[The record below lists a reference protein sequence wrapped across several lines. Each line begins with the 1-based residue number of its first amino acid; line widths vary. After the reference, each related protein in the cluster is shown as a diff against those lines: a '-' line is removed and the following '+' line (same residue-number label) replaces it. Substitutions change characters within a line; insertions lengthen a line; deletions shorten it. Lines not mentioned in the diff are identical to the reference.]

1 MSAKGKSKKSTEMV
15 ETKSGGGD
23 GFSDSDDEHAE
34 SPTGLT
40 TNQNRLLYMIS
51 LYTHPAQTAD
61 EQEGW
66 IRKVSLTI
74 LIYEGIRAKCLDYD
88 YAPTS
93 VMIGARRVF
102 INVSQEGRSDVDYL
116 REEELLNGLKLQSRE
131 FHPIT
136 CYQVSEKG
144 LEMIAK
150 LGRKDRAAVEEVC
163 YAPASKDL
171 LHSRWDTA
179 ESKFLLE
186 CESIQRDGR
195 TVRENEYMRVSDVG
209 YVEDVSYVSSAYVPQ
224 CLRRK
229 GGRPTMSNA
238 HKASLCRKSSN
249 IRDELDEV
257 LNLSSVS
264 IVVAEFIP
272 AGANQIVQMNDN
284 LGSMD
289 RVQGGFFTQVVD
301 DSAHASQLAVDPG
314 LTTVDVLDYSPTE
327 HVNFEA
333 DIHYPEESDI
343 IQVETF
349 GVSMNAS
356 GCNFYGMQIEAV
368 MDRIKDNISVDHLSR
383 LLVDVSQDSS
393 RIVDSVISSYARRMI
408 DTVYQ
413 GDRKNRGKVVLII
426 ANEIT
431 PHLTAEE
438 YMDKGEYENELKQI
452 LGDTRAAFDISEHDT
467 LIFGEFGLLVAGA
480 NARHHEPILCSYIG
494 FCALD
499 SFTRVFY
506 IRLQTLLA
514 EMGLLSQAI
523 DCADKDPTT
532 IVKANRALTKHAR
545 ELILLEEILTFML
558 ESVTGTDIPPE
569 PPEQAGRTLYERL
582 ELHSYKQQ
590 VQNRIEDMHK
600 NLAGARYEL
609 GLLEGMAQRLKEEK
623 TWRLQE
629 QIASTNLHIAD
640 MQDQHVRNGNTLTV
654 IKYVIAALFALE
666 VVDRIVGDYSIVNT
680 VWARA
685 FAELM
690 FQQYGNLWVIV
701 ELVAWLIAWVA
712 VWAFANRFDH
722 QERGK
727 IRFRVEVKKMVK
739 FEPLKIF
746 LRKQDNAR
754 RKALGCC
761 VVGGSF
767 HLEDRYD
774 TINNH
779 WVRRKWTTT
788 VPKAWGGMC
797 PTITVMYDEDSKV
810 TMKDCQGQDQE
821 VVYLHDIVI
830 EYNKNKASEKFKFNA
845 KELHERLISLLQNDQ
860 VWLEDDY
867 EQYQLLMKGEDNSFY
882 NDGGVLSRAKV
893 DIAIRGT
900 MASKKRLS
908 VVEAATAEA
917 KKVQ

>member
-1 MSAKGKSKKSTEMV
+1 MSKSQELP
-15 ETKSGGGD
+15 ETKVGGGPAGGD

-40 TNQNRLLYMIS
+40 TNQNRLLYLIS

-66 IRKVSLTI
+66 LRKVSLHV
-74 LIYEGIRAKCLDYD
+74 LIYEGIRAKVLDYD
-88 YAPTS
+88 YAPSS
-93 VMIGARRVF
+93 VIVGARRVF

-131 FHPIT
+131 FQPIT

-144 LEMIAK
+144 LELIAK
-150 LGRKDRAAVEEVC
+150 LGRKDKRAVEEVC
-163 YAPASKDL
+163 WAPTSSDL
-171 LHSRWDTA
+171 LHSRWDKD
-179 ESKFLLE
+179 ESKFVLE
-186 CESIQRDGR
+186 CESMERDGQ
-195 TVRENEYMRVSDVG
+195 TVKENEYVRVSDVS
-209 YVEDVSYVSSAYVPQ
+209 YIEDVSYVSSAYVPQ

-289 RVQGGFFTQVVD
+289 RVQGGFFTQIVD
-301 DSAHASQLAVDPG
+301 DKAQSSQLEVAPG

-333 DIHYPEESDI
+333 DIHYPEEKDI

-383 LLVDVSQDSS
+383 LLVDVAIDSS
-393 RIVDSVISSYARRMI
+393 RIVDSVISAYQRKMI
-408 DTVYQ
+408 DTIYQ
-413 GDRKNRGKVVLII
+413 GDRKNRGKVNLII

-480 NARHHEPILCSYIG
+480 NARHHEPILCAYI
-494 FCALD
+494 ALCSMD
-499 SFTRVFY
+499 SFTKNYY

-514 EMGLLSQAI
+514 DMSMLSSAI
-523 DCADKDPTT
+523 DCADRDPNT
-532 IVKANRALTKHAR
+532 IVKANRALTTHAR
-545 ELILLEEILTFML
+545 ELIILEEILTFML
-558 ESVTGTDIPPE
+558 EAANSLEIPPE

-582 ELHSYKQQ
+582 ELHAYKAQ
-590 VQNRIEDMHK
+590 VQNRVEDMHK
-600 NLAGARYEL
+600 NLAGARFEL
-609 GLLEGMAQRLKEEK
+609 GLLENMAQRLKEEK

-629 QIASTNLHIAD
+629 SIQSTNLDIAD
-640 MQDQHVRNGNTLTV
+640 MQLQHKRNGNTLTV
-654 IKYVIAALFALE
+654 IKYIFAGLFAME
-666 VVDRIVGDYSIVNT
+666 VVDRFVGEFTIVNAN
-680 VWARA
+680 WARE
-685 FAELM
+685 FSELM
-690 FQQYGNLWVIV
+690 FQTTGNLWFVV
-701 ELVAWLIAWVA
+701 EILAWLLCVA
-712 VWAFANRFDH
+712 IVWYFANKFEH
-722 QERGK
+722 EERGK
-727 IRFRVEVKKMVK
+727 VRYRVQVNKMVK
-739 FEPLKIF
+739 FEALKIF

-754 RKALGCC
+754 RKVCACC

-767 HLEDRYD
+767 HVEDRYD
-774 TINNH
+774 SLNNH
-779 WVRRKWTTT
+779 FVRRSWTTT
-788 VPKAWGGMC
+788 VPKNWGGMN
-797 PTITVMYDEDSKV
+797 PTITVVYDEDSKV
-810 TMKDCQGQDQE
+810 QMKDIDGQDQE
-821 VVYLHDIVI
+821 VVYLYEII
-830 EYNKNKASEKFKFNA
+830 LEYNRNKANAKLKFNA
-845 KELHERLISLLQNDQ
+845 RELHERFISLLQNDQ

-867 EQYQLLMKGEDNSFY
+867 EQYQLLMKGEEHAFY
-882 NDGGVLSRAKV
+882 NDGGVISREKV
-893 DIAIRGT
+893 DLAIKGT
-900 MASKKRLS
+900 MESKKKLS
-908 VVEAATAEA
+908 VVQAAEA
-917 KKVQ
+917 EERKIA

>member
-1 MSAKGKSKKSTEMV
+1 MSKKLELMES
-15 ETKSGGGD
+15 KAGGGGD
-23 GFSDSDDEHAE
+23 GFDSSDDEHAE

-40 TNQNRLLYMIS
+40 TNQNRLLYLIS

-66 IRKVSLTI
+66 LRKTSLHI
-74 LIYEGIRAKCLDYD
+74 LIYESIRAKALDYD
-88 YAPTS
+88 YAPSS
-93 VMIGARRVF
+93 VMIGNRRVF

-131 FHPIT
+131 FHPVT

-144 LEMIAK
+144 LELIAK
-150 LGRKDRAAVEEVC
+150 LGRKDRAAIEEVC

-171 LHSRWDTA
+171 LHSRWEDEEA
-179 ESKFLLE
+179 KFILE
-186 CESIQRDGR
+186 CEKSERDGR
-195 TVRENEYMRVSDVG
+195 TVRENEYSRPSDVG
-209 YVEDVSYVSSAYVPQ
+209 YIEDVSYVSSAYVPQ

-264 IVVAEFIP
+264 IVVAEYIP

-301 DSAHASQLAVDPG
+301 SDSKSSQLEVAPG

-383 LLVDVSQDSS
+383 LLVDVQQDSS
-393 RIVDSVISSYARRMI
+393 RIVDSVISTYARKMI
-408 DTVYQ
+408 DTIFM
-413 GDRKNRGKVVLII
+413 GDRKNRGKVNLII

-480 NARHHEPILCSYIG
+480 NARHHEPILCAYLAL
-494 FCALD
+494 CALD
-499 SFTRVFY
+499 RFTKTYYV
-506 IRLQTLLA
+506 RLQTLLS
-514 EMGLLSQAI
+514 EMAMLSSAI
-523 DCADKDPTT
+523 DCADKDPNT
-532 IVKANRALTKHAR
+532 IVKSNRALTKHAR
-545 ELILLEEILTFML
+545 ELIMLEEILTFMN
-558 ESVTGTDIPPE
+558 EAVTGMEIPPE

-582 ELHSYKQQ
+582 ELHAYKGQ
-590 VQNRIEDMHK
+590 VHNRIEDMHK
-600 NLAGARYEL
+600 NLAGARFEL
-609 GLLEGMAQRLKEEK
+609 GLLEGMAQRLKDDK

-629 QIASTNLHIAD
+629 SIHSTNLQIAD
-640 MQDQHVRNGNTLTV
+640 MQAQHAKNGNSLIV
-654 IKYVIAALFALE
+654 LKYIMAALFAIE
-666 VVDRIVGDYSIVNT
+666 AVDRIVGDYSIVNT
-680 VWARA
+680 VWART
-685 FAELM
+685 FAEYT
-690 FQQYGNLWVIV
+690 FQTAGNLWILA
-701 ELVAWLIAWVA
+701 ELAAWLITAA
-712 VWAFANRFDH
+712 IVWAFANSFDH
-722 QERGK
+722 EERGK
-727 IRFRVEVKKMVK
+727 IRFKIQVNKMVK
-739 FEPLKIF
+739 FEALKIF

-754 RKALGCC
+754 RKVCGCF
-761 VVGGSF
+761 VVGGSY
-767 HLEDRYD
+767 HVEERYD
-774 TINNH
+774 SLNNH
-779 WVRRKWTTT
+779 MVRRKWTTT

-797 PTITVMYDEDSKV
+797 PTITVLYDEDSKV
-810 TMKDCQGQDQE
+810 MMKDIEGQDQE
-821 VVYLHDIVI
+821 VVYLHEFHI
-830 EYNKNKASEKFKFNA
+830 EYNKNKASQKFKFNA
-845 KELHERLISLLQNDQ
+845 NELHERLVSLLQNDQ
-860 VWLEDDY
+860 VWLEDDF
-867 EQYQLLMKGEDNSFY
+867 EEYQLLMRGEDNAFY
-882 NDGGVLSRAKV
+882 NDGGVITRDKV
-893 DIAIRGT
+893 DLAIKGT
-900 MASKKRLS
+900 MQSKKKLS
-908 VVEAATAEA
+908 IAQAVKAEE
-917 KKVQ
+917 KKIA

>member
-1 MSAKGKSKKSTEMV
+1 MSKGMEMV
-15 ETKSGGGD
+15 ETKAGGGD

-66 IRKVSLTI
+66 LRKVSLHI

-88 YAPTS
+88 YAPSS
-93 VMIGARRVF
+93 VKIENRRVF

-131 FHPIT
+131 FHPVT

-144 LEMIAK
+144 LELIAK

-171 LHSRWDTA
+171 LHSRWDPV
-179 ESKFLLE
+179 ESKFVLE
-186 CESIQRDGR
+186 CESMQRDGR

-209 YVEDVSYVSSAYVPQ
+209 YIEDVSYVSSAYVPQ

-301 DSAHASQLAVDPG
+301 TGSAGSQLEVDPG

-383 LLVDVSQDSS
+383 LLVDVAQDSS
-393 RIVDSVISSYARRMI
+393 RIVDSVISAYARRMI
-408 DTVYQ
+408 DTVFQ
-413 GDRKNRGKVVLII
+413 GDRKNRGKVNLII

-480 NARHHEPILCSYIG
+480 NARHHEPILCSYIA

-499 SFTRVFY
+499 SFTKNYY
-506 IRLQTLLA
+506 IRLQTLLS
-514 EMGLLSQAI
+514 EMTLLGHAI
-523 DCADKDPTT
+523 DCADKDPNT

-558 ESVTGTDIPPE
+558 ESVTSTEIPPE
-569 PPEQAGRTLYERL
+569 PPEQAGRTLFERL

-629 QIASTNLHIAD
+629 SIQSTNLSIAD
-640 MQDQHVRNGNTLTV
+640 MQIQHSRNGHMLTV
-654 IKYVIAALFALE
+654 IKYILAGLLSLE
-666 VVDRIVGDYSIVNT
+666 VMHHIIGDYT
-680 VWARA
+680 VLNS
-685 FAELM
+685 ELGRTIYEN
-690 FQQYGNLWVIV
+690 FFDTNFNLWFPV
-701 ELVAWLIAWVA
+701 ELIAWLLCA
-712 VWAFANRFDH
+712 ALVWYFANKFDH
-722 QERGK
+722 EERGK
-727 IRFRVEVKKMVK
+727 IRYKVQVNKLVK

-754 RKALGCC
+754 RKVMGCC
-761 VVGGSF
+761 VVGGSY
-767 HLEDRYD
+767 HVEDHYD
-774 TINNH
+774 SLNNH
-779 WVRRKWTTT
+779 FVRRKWTTT

-797 PTITVMYDEDSKV
+797 PTIAVIYDEDSRV
-810 TMKDCQGQDQE
+810 VMKDCEGQDQE
-821 VVYLHDIVI
+821 VVYLHEIVI
-830 EYNKNKASEKFKFNA
+830 EYNKNKAAEKYKFNA
-845 KELHERLISLLQNDQ
+845 KELHERFISLLQNDQ

-867 EQYQLLMKGEDNSFY
+867 EEYQLLMKGEDNAFY
-882 NDGGVLSRAKV
+882 NDGGVLSRETV
-893 DIAIRGT
+893 ERAIRGT
-900 MASKKRLS
+900 MESKKKLS
-908 VVEAATAEA
+908 LVQSAEA
-917 KKVQ
+917 ERKKIE